1 MPMNLAQRYDLI
13 IIGAGPAGMSAAI
26 YASENDMT
34 VLVLDDQPSGGGQVY
49 RHVMQN
55 DAAENKA
62 DFLGNDYWSGHKLA
76 NDFTLSSAAF
86 WPESRVWQITKDRD
100 VFFSQK
106 GKAHRAQADAILIAT
121 GAMERPMPIAGWTL
135 PGVMTIG
142 AAQTML
148 KTSQSGVDGALFVGS
163 GPLFYLTI
171 WQYLNAGF
179 DIKAVIDT
187 APGRMS
193 LISCLWALPALLQPN
208 MLMKGL
214 KWRSEIRR
222 KTRYLSGATAVS
234 ISGAGKAD
242 AINFTDADG
251 EKHRIE
257 AENIFLHQGVVP
269 SINLTMATELEHK
282 WCARQLCWHPKT
294 DLFGESSLQ
303 QIFVAGDGM
312 GIAGAAAAITSGKIA
327 AMRITAK
334 ARRRLSINAAFQ
346 MLRQIQKMA
355 IRPFLDHAFRP
366 ADDWLVPTDDNAIIC
381 RCESLTKADIT
392 KALTLSVS
400 GPNQLKSFSRAG
412 MGRCQGRM
420 CGLTVQKMISD
431 HNNQSED
438 KTGYYR
444 LRPPIRPLT
453 VGELAALADDT
464 PTS

>member
-1 MPMNLAQRYDLI
+1 MNAALHYDLI

-26 YASENDMT
+26 YASKNDMT
-34 VLVLDDQPSGGGQVY
+34 VLVLDDQPAGGGQVY

-55 DAAENKA
+55 AAAQNKA
-62 DFLGNDYWSGHKLA
+62 QFLGSDYWSGHKLA
-76 NDFTLSSAAF
+76 DEFTRSSASL
-86 WPESRVWQITKDRD
+86 WPESRVWQITKERE

-106 GKAHRAQADAILIAT
+106 GKAHRAQAGAILIAT
-121 GAMERPMPIAGWTL
+121 GAMERPMPITGWTL

-148 KTSQSGVDGALFVGS
+148 KTSHSGVDGALFVGS

-187 APGRMS
+187 APGKMS
-193 LISCLWALPALLQPN
+193 LLHYFWALPALLQPS
-208 MLMKGL
+208 MLIKGL
-214 KWRSEIRR
+214 KWRSEIRH
-222 KTRYLSGATAVS
+222 KTHYISGATAVS
-234 ISGAGKAD
+234 ISGDSQAEALR
-242 AINFTDADG
+242 FTDASG
-251 EKHRIE
+251 KQHRLE
-257 AENIFLHQGVVP
+257 AEHIFLHQGVVP
-269 SINLTMATELEHK
+269 SINLTMATELEHR
-282 WCARQLCWHPKT
+282 WCPRQLCWHPKT
-294 DLFGESSLQ
+294 DIFGESSVQ

-312 GIAGAAAAITSGKIA
+312 GIAGAAAAISSGKIA

-334 ARRRLSINAAFQ
+334 ARGTSSLNAVFQ
-346 MLRQIQKMA
+346 MVRQVQKMA
-355 IRPFLDHAFRP
+355 IRPFLDYAFKP
-366 ADDWLVPTDDNAIIC
+366 ADEWLVPHDENAIIC

-392 KALTLSVS
+392 KAITLGVS

-420 CGLTVQKMISD
+420 CGLTIQKMITD
-431 HNNQSED
+431 HNSQSDD

-464 PTS
+464 PTL